1 MKEKMQQKKEIQNMD
16 KIKEI
21 KKINTELKEWIDEK
35 IYQYLSNGYTKE
47 QASKEILDEIKLN
60 MWHMEWRRELV

>member
-1 MKEKMQQKKEIQNMD
+1 MD

-35 IYQYLSNGYTKE
+35 IYQYLSNGYAKE

-60 MWHMEWRRELV
+60 MWHMEWRRELA

>member
-1 MKEKMQQKKEIQNMD
+1 MD

>member
-1 MKEKMQQKKEIQNMD
+1 MD

-35 IYQYLSNGYTKE
+35 IYQYLSNGYTKV